1 MKAVC
6 CVLVVVWVNGSGSER
21 GGSEVGT
28 GALDSGECA
37 KSEDRQGPCNP
48 RRAGTTACSE
58 KAKPL
63 ARAPEN
69 FLEEKKAKWQKVDSL
84 DCGGVVYG
92 TTVQLRFRSSVRNT
106 AHRDRV
112 GELRE
117 QGIGGLDSHKVTVR
131 VDRKDRA

>member
-1 MKAVC
+1 MDDQLISAARKSQ
-6 CVLVVVWVNGSGSER
+6 SG
-21 GGSEVGT
+21 
-28 GALDSGECA
+28 A
-37 KSEDRQGPCNP
+37 KSNIRV
-48 RRAGTTACSE
+48 
-58 KAKPL
+58 
-63 ARAPEN
+63 
-69 FLEEKKAKWQKVDSL
+69 LEEVDDRSLRDDTQKVDSF